1 MSLEYKNEKLYERY
15 KSHPLANISRDL
27 LREGRG
33 STVICNIKNDLVR
46 DKRGSTVICNVK
58 NGDVRDKRG
67 STRKAKIRDI
77 RKEIKNSESL
87 ADSFV
92 AAVWHYF
99 LR

>member
-1 MSLEYKNEKLYERY
+1 MALEYKNERIYERN
-15 KSHPLANISRDL
+15 KSQPLANISQYL

-33 STVICNIKNDLVR
+33 STVICNIKDNLVR
-46 DKRGSTVICNVK
+46 DKRGCTVICNVK
-58 NGDVRDKRG
+58 NGDVRDKRS